1 MSDWKNFQGIHQNL
15 FCVSGD
21 MCLLLIS
28 LKIVTWLVLIILG
41 FSFRDFTS
49 KVFSSTNLIHL
60 PTYSFTYLGIQIY
73 FFQIIPWNYPVAML
87 CWKWGPALATGCTI
101 VMKPAEQTPL
111 SALYMAALSK
121 GQKISKLKVNFCV
134 FKSPRNEWD
143 LFKDFF
149 WFDLFLEAK

>member
-1 MSDWKNFQGIHQNL
+1 M

-73 FFQIIPWNYPVAML
+73 FFSDHSLELPSGDVMLEMGSGISNWLYNCYETCRTNSTERLVHGCFIKRSENLKIKSKFLRLQI
-87 CWKWGPALATGCTI
+87 
-101 VMKPAEQTPL
+101 
-111 SALYMAALSK
+111 
-121 GQKISKLKVNFCV
+121 
-134 FKSPRNEWD
+134 SP
-143 LFKDFF
+143 K
-149 WFDLFLEAK
+149 